1 MDQRDDRA
9 SDGSSADECH
19 EAFIRL
25 LTANHKRIHGFIR
38 AVVPRWS
45 DADDIMQETVMTM
58 WRKFEEFESGTN
70 FAAWGIAIARYAI
83 QKFRSKSA
91 TRLAFSDEALERIFS
106 HYTVMLQDMDER
118 VEALEHCVTLLKERD
133 RQLVRMRYEQGL
145 RAGAMAERMGLSVHG
160 VYKAMQRIH
169 NMLLRCVRR
178 RLAEMG
184 VA

>member
-1 MDQRDDRA
+1 MGQWGDKT
-9 SDGSSADECH
+9 SEGLSADERH

-25 LTANHKRIHGFIR
+25 LTAHHKRIHGFIR

-58 WRKFEEFESGTN
+58 WRKFGEFQPETN

-83 QKFRSKSA
+83 QKFRNKSA
-91 TRLAFSDEALERIFS
+91 VSMVFSDEALERVFS
-106 HYTVMLQDMDER
+106 HYSVMLKDMDER
-118 VEALEHCVTLLKERD
+118 VEALEHCVTLLKDRD

-145 RAGAMAERMGLSVHG
+145 RAGAMADRMGLSVHG

-178 RLAEMG
+178 RLVEMG
-184 VA
+184 IS